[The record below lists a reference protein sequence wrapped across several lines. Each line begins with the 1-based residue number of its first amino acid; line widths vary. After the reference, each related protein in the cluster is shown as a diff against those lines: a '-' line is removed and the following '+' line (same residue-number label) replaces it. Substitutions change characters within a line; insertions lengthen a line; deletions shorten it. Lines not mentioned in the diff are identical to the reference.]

1 MIATVSNWGA
11 YAIIAYLEKLSGVK
25 VFMNFEEAKAFIKKT
40 VEMGS
45 VDGVLKKQNLSVD
58 GFNMDTEKEIIDSLG
73 TAI

>member
-1 MIATVSNWGA
+1 
-11 YAIIAYLEKLSGVK
+11 
-25 VFMNFEEAKAFIKKT
+25 MNFEEAKAFIKKT